1 MRRRNIVSSQPYDE
15 HSSNADSPTLAAPS
29 KNPIVYGIPES
40 VYVRT
45 VLLALAEKR
54 VAFDLVVVDPFISG
68 GPPMD
73 HLARHPFG
81 KVPAFEHGDLALYE
95 SAAILRYIDDA
106 FEGPALTP
114 STPRLRARMTQ
125 LLSILDHYAY
135 RAWVWGLYVEEVE
148 VPRRGG
154 RSDIASV
161 DRAAQ
166 DSARCLSAI
175 DALAHVN
182 GPCLLGAEVALCDLS
197 AFSMFD
203 LLVASPTGRGL
214 ADQHPRLAA
223 WHAELAR
230 RPSARAT
237 SPGA

>member
-1 MRRRNIVSSQPYDE
+1 MRRRNFVSSQPCAW
-15 HSSNADSPTLAAPS
+15 HSSKEDSRTLAAPS
-29 KNPIVYGIPES
+29 KKPLVYGIPES

-45 VLLALAEKR
+45 VLLALEEKH
-54 VAFDLVVVDPFISG
+54 VPFELAVVDPFAPG
-68 GPPMD
+68 GPPIH

-81 KVPAFEHGDLALYE
+81 KVPAFEHGDFALYE

-114 STPRLRARMTQ
+114 STPPLRARMTQ

-175 DALAHVN
+175 DALAHAD
-182 GPCLLGAEVALCDLS
+182 GPYLLGAEVALCDLS
-197 AFSMFD
+197 AFSMFE
-203 LLVASPTGRGL
+203 LLVASPTGRDL
-214 ADQHPRLAA
+214 ADRHPRLAA
-223 WHAELAR
+223 WYAELGK
-230 RPSARAT
+230 RPSIRAT